1 MPGVV
6 NSPVKEGLRKR
17 LVIDESAQRLQRFFE
32 ASTELMQVL
41 ARACGHSRL
50 ADFCIEDLTSW
61 KREIA
66 ELTGV
71 RFAGC

>member
-1 MPGVV
+1 MSIDLRTRVDSEQV
-6 NSPVKEGLRKR
+6 PVEAG
-17 LVIDESAQRLQRFFE
+17 RFFGE
-32 ASTELMQVL
+32 TLPPLLDAHQSQIAPG
-41 ARACGHSRL
+41 ARGLRL

-71 RFAGC
+71 RYAGC